1 MISFYPGPS
10 KLREG
15 VGGYLQ
21 EAYTSDILTY
31 NHRNTEFVNVI
42 ASTIAALKFKL
53 NIPNTYEIYFVNSA
67 TECWQIIAQSLVL
80 ERSLHLFNGAFG
92 QRWMDFTQL
101 LGKQT
106 TALTFDIDD
115 YLPQPTAGEHNL
127 ICITNCETSNGTFV
141 STPYIKKLR
150 DANSDSIIAIDATS
164 CMGGVN
170 FDFAQADVWFASVQK
185 CFGLPAGLGI
195 MVCSP
200 RAIARAKEMNSRVYY
215 NSLVRLHEK
224 MQATQTNN
232 TPNMLGIYLLE
243 KVMQES
249 ENVIEIETALRN
261 RAANFRNFISKQSEL
276 NLLVEDPD
284 LASPTVIAVEGKI
297 ELVKQLKSAA
307 KNHDLLLGN
316 GYGAWAEN
324 TFRIANFPAHSDADF
339 EKLMK
344 FIKSYFK

>member
-15 VGGYLQ
+15 IGGYLQ
-21 EAYTSDILTY
+21 QAYSSDILTY
-31 NHRNTEFVNVI
+31 NHRNTEFVSVI
-42 ASTIAALKFKL
+42 ASAIAALKFQL
-53 NIPNTYEIYFVNSA
+53 NIPESYEIYFVNSA
-67 TECWQIIAQSLVL
+67 TECWQIIAQSLVI
-80 ERSLHLFNGAFG
+80 ERSLHIFNGAFG
-92 QRWMDFTQL
+92 QRWMDFTHL

-106 TALTFDIDD
+106 TALTFDINE
-115 YLPQPTAGEHNL
+115 YLLQPTTSGQDL
-127 ICITNCETSNGTFV
+127 ICITNCETSNGTYV
-141 STPYIKKLR
+141 ASAHIQKVKAAY
-150 DANSDSIIAIDATS
+150 ADSIIAVDATS
-164 CMGGVN
+164 CMAGIN
-170 FDFAQADVWFASVQK
+170 LDFAQADVWFASVQK

-200 RAIARAKEMNSRVYY
+200 RAIARAKEINSRIYY

-224 MQATQTNN
+224 MQASQTNN

-243 KVMQES
+243 KVMQKS
-249 ENVIEIETALRN
+249 ENVIEIETSLRN
-261 RAANFRNFISKQSEL
+261 RAAYFRDFIRTQSTL
-276 NLLVEDPD
+276 NLLISEAS

-297 ELVKQLKSAA
+297 ELVKQLKLEA
-307 KNHDLLLGN
+307 KNHGLLLGN

-339 EKLMK
+339 EKLIN